1 LGPRCGKNNGVGG
14 HRSPKHSS
22 WQAAGQHW
30 PELKTRSPGTLYQ
43 QPARAGLH
51 LATGQNESSDEHG
64 VPSAGEG
71 AGVSGEHACGQDSEH
86 ASWQGVGQHWPEV
99 KARSP
104 GTLYEQPG
112 GAGLHAATGQN
123 ESSGE
128 HGAPS
133 AGIGAGV
140 SGERTSWQGVGQHW
154 PELLKTRSPGTLYSK
169 PGGAGLHLA
178 TGQNES
184 SGEHGVPGAGA
195 GVVVVALGGAA
206 PPSHQVPTPWHS
218 DCSPVSKGLPSLEGQ
233 LVPGR
238 YLRFPHSA
246 PHCPQRAGSW
256 F

>member
-22 WQAAGQHW
+22 WQATGQHW

-64 VPSAGEG
+64 VPSAGAG

-86 ASWQGVGQHWPEV
+86 A
-99 KARSP
+99 
-104 GTLYEQPG
+104 
-112 GAGLHAATGQN
+112 
-123 ESSGE
+123 
-128 HGAPS
+128 
-133 AGIGAGV
+133 
-140 SGERTSWQGVGQHW
+140 SWQGVGQHW